1 METKTKPKRNMITTI
16 MLTKKIQTTMS
27 MIKTRA
33 LEKLRDEAKKYK
45 ADVILMLFK
54 KLAE

>member
-1 METKTKPKRNMITTI
+1 METQTKPKRNMITTI